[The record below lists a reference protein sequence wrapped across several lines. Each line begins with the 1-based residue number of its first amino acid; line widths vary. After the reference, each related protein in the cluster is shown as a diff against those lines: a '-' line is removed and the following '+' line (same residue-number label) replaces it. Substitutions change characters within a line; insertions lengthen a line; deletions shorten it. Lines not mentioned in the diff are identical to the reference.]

1 MACESWK
8 EKLDTY
14 LDGELPANEMHA
26 FDAHVRGCSSCA
38 ADALTRLQMK
48 RAIQAAGKQF
58 VPSAEFRSRVQQ
70 SIAPQRTLRS
80 SLLSSRGSSLG
91 PNFRPGWMFAAAV
104 VLVVVMAG
112 ALLSNYVHTRSGREQ
127 ASRDHIYSEV
137 ADLHVETLASS
148 SPVDVVS
155 TDRHTV
161 KPWFQGKIPFA
172 FNLPELQNTGFS
184 LLGGRVT
191 YLDQAPGAHLIYDVR
206 KHHISVFIFQE
217 RAFVL
222 PSLSL
227 WSSSSPLPANGGE
240 NSVSPKNLPFNL
252 ETWSQ
257 GGLRYFVIGDA
268 SAADIDGLAKLFKAT
283 S

>member
-14 LDGELPANEMHA
+14 LDGGVPEEEMRS
-26 FDAHVRGCSSCA
+26 FDAHVRNCPSCS

-48 RAIQAAGKQF
+48 RAIQVAGRRF
-58 VPSAEFRSRVQQ
+58 TPSAEFRKRVQQ
-70 SIAPQRTLRS
+70 SIAPNPR
-80 SLLSSRGSSLG
+80 RGY
-91 PNFRPGWMFAAAV
+91 RAGWIFAAAAAV
-104 VLVVVMAG
+104 ILAIG
-112 ALLSNYVHTRSGREQ
+112 TLTSAYLGTRSGTDR
-127 ASRDHIYSEV
+127 IFSEI
-137 ADLHVETLASS
+137 ADLHVATLASS

-172 FNLPELQNTGFS
+172 FNLPELHDSEFS
-184 LLGGRVT
+184 LLGGRMT

-206 KHHISVFIFQE
+206 KHHISVFVFQE
-217 RAFVL
+217 R
-222 PSLSL
+222 SLK
-227 WSSSSPLPANGGE
+227 LPASLGE
-240 NSVSPKNLPFNL
+240 NLVSPRNLPFNM

-257 GGLRYFVIGDA
+257 SGLRYFVIGDA
-268 SAADIDGLAKLFKAT
+268 SAADIDRLLKLFKAA